1 MIARREPI
9 GTRNALHPEPN
20 QRGKLMRFTAK
31 LLTASMFAVLAA
43 CGGNNANNVATEN
56 VTETNAMT
64 ETTTINETN
73 LGADMNATGNV
84 ETNTVTNT
92 YTNTTTN
99 NAM

>member
-1 MIARREPI
+1 M
-9 GTRNALHPEPN
+9 T
-20 QRGKLMRFTAK
+20 FTAR
-31 LLTASMFAVLAA
+31 LLIAGTLTGLAA
-43 CGGNNANNVATEN
+43 CGGNNANNVAAEN

-84 ETNTVTNT
+84 DVNAGTNT
-92 YTNTTTN
+92 YANATTN